1 MRSEQERDQC
11 IDGLMAR
18 IQDLEADVAR
28 LKDVIE
34 PALSPLDEVRS
45 PEVKHMELKS
55 RELQPAD
62 EHPPA
67 PTGSGYDSSR
77 RIVIPDAERP
87 KPPIKPT
94 DTSLENAI
102 GTRWIGRIGIVA
114 ILFGV
119 AFFLKYSFDN
129 KLIGETGRII
139 LGLIWGTAFLAIG
152 EYLQK
157 KKNLGLYGQ
166 LLSGG
171 GLAVFYLS
179 LYAAFA
185 LYHLLPAPL
194 AAAGMLAVTTTGMTL
209 SVRYS
214 AYSLAAVALL
224 GGFLTPIMLATGQN
238 QPIALFGYILLLDV
252 GTLVLLRFR
261 PWPSLVAAS
270 LCGTALIYLGWHS
283 EFYSDAQRLLALGII
298 TVFFIFYN
306 LSVILSRPAENRDV
320 FQFDPFIVL
329 ASAALY
335 FLAFFAQEHLR
346 TDWPI
351 KIFTLSLAAVE
362 IILAFFTRWGTDR
375 ERLTVVTYAVV
386 SVILTVVATFLIL
399 EQRWIMPALAAEMV
413 ALGWIGLRMKIPIMR
428 GAAYVIGLLVLVRF
442 AHDAAIQLAPFQ
454 SFTPV
459 LNSRFFVCA
468 FAIAAFY
475 GLLYTLT
482 RYRDRLDKSEEFM
495 PGCVFILTQLLSLI
509 LLSIEVYDYFRF
521 QSLRQTMDWIHGPYA
536 YQVSL
541 SVLWSVYASVLIGA
555 GIFRRLQAA
564 RIFGILLLGLTV
576 LKVFLMDLSEL
587 RTLYRIFSFIVLG
600 LLLLVVAYCYNRFKH
615 LIFGEDEP

>member
-11 IDGLMAR
+11 IDGLIAR
-18 IQDLEADVAR
+18 VQDLETEVAM
-28 LKDVIE
+28 LKNVIE
-34 PALSPLDEVRS
+34 PDFSAVDEVRNL
-45 PEVKHMELKS
+45 EAKHTELK
-55 RELQPAD
+55 RYGLE
-62 EHPPA
+62 
-67 PTGSGYDSSR
+67 PTPLSHGYDSSQG
-77 RIVIPDAERP
+77 IVIPDTERS
-87 KPPIKPT
+87 KPSAKQT

-139 LGLIWGTAFLAIG
+139 LGLIWGAVFLAIG

-157 KKNLGLYGQ
+157 KKNLQLYGQ

-194 AAAGMLAVTTTGMTL
+194 AAAGMLAVTSTGMTL

-238 QPIALFGYILLLDV
+238 QPITLFGYILLLDA
-252 GTLVLLRFR
+252 GTLLLLRFR
-261 PWPSLVAAS
+261 PWASLVAAS
-270 LCGTALIYLGWHS
+270 LCGTALIYLGWHL

-306 LSVILSRPAENRDV
+306 LSIVLSRPDKNREV
-320 FQFDPFIVL
+320 SQFDPFVVI
-329 ASAALY
+329 ASASFY
-335 FLAFFAQEHLR
+335 FLAFFAQEHFR
-346 TDWPI
+346 TDWTV
-351 KIFTLSLAAVE
+351 KIFTLSLAAFE
-362 IILAFFTRWGTDR
+362 IILAFFMRWGTDR
-375 ERLTVVTYAVV
+375 ERLTIVTYAIV
-386 SVILTVVATFLIL
+386 SAILTVIATFIIL
-399 EQRWIMPALAAEMV
+399 EQRWVMPALAAEMV

-428 GAAYVIGLLVLVRF
+428 GSAYLIGLLVLVRF
-442 AHDAAIQLAPFQ
+442 AHDVVIQLDPFQ

-459 LNSRFFVCA
+459 VNSRFLVCA
-468 FAIAAFY
+468 VVITGFY
-475 GLLYTLT
+475 GLLYAIS
-482 RYRDRLDKSEEFM
+482 YYKERLDKSEEIM
-495 PGCVFILTQLLSLI
+495 PGCVFILTQALTLI
-509 LLSIEVYDYFRF
+509 LLSIELHDYFRF
-521 QSLRQTMDWIHGPYA
+521 QSPRQAMDWIRGPYT

-541 SVLWSVYASVLIGA
+541 SVLWAVYASILIGA
-555 GIFRRLQAA
+555 GIFRRMQSA
-564 RIFGILLLGLTV
+564 RVFGILLLGITV

-587 RTLYRIFSFIVLG
+587 QTLYRIFSFIILG
-600 LLLLVVAYCYNRFKH
+600 LLLLVVAYGYNRFKH
-615 LIFGEDEP
+615 LIFGEDET